1 MKYEQRRKQHKDS
14 QQSSERDRE
23 QREQLDHATEEVQQ
37 PDNTEA
43 IDDEEEDYIATPEE
57 IAAEAKRQ
65 AERRNQRKNGGQKKD
80 VDEEEYPESGARPDD
95 IIDPY
100 AEPEP
105 DIPWVKYE
113 ENDFVMRGCNHCPKC
128 YEPIDRWE
136 RDSCSKL
143 ATTNW
148 MSSIRLPGE
157 IPFNIV
163 EVRFK
168 NNRKDFYRLPDGLN
182 VTEGDVVAVEG
193 APGHDIGIVS
203 LTGEVCRLRLKERR
217 IDPTSETIKK
227 LYRRAKAVDL
237 EKWVEAIKEEKN
249 AVLKTRRIAENLGLA
264 MKINDVEMQGDH
276 SKAIFY
282 YTADERVDFRVLIK
296 LLAEEFHV
304 RVEMKQIGV
313 RQEAAKVGG
322 IGTCGRELCCCTW
335 LTNFKTVSTN
345 AAKVQQILPN
355 PQKLA
360 GQCGKLKC
368 CLNFEYDVYAD
379 ALKKLPP
386 LGVHIRFKKGL
397 ALYKKTDVFRGI
409 LWYAYEGEG
418 ELHAI
423 PADSVKKII
432 EMNRNQEYP
441 EQLEDFQIELMST
454 SALEQET
461 TDAEFEREIRR
472 MAEGGNGVVDENG
485 GQRPPSGNQENG
497 RPPRDRGRGAAPT
510 QRPSD
515 RTNQSSRRDSR
526 PPKGQ
531 TVDDGRQQELRD
543 KPFNDRRRDNRG
555 DRKDGRRRE
564 PNASDRQHQQPKNR
578 GPVNEKK
585 SPSNNE

>member
-1 MKYEQRRKQHKDS
+1 MKYEQRKKQHKDNRQPSELEQEQITRDS
-14 QQSSERDRE
+14 QP
-23 QREQLDHATEEVQQ
+23 LV
-37 PDNTEA
+37 EA
-43 IDDEEEDYIATPEE
+43 ELQTDSTNAPNDEEEDYIASPEE

-65 AERRNQRKNGGQKKD
+65 AERRNQRKNVSHKKEL
-80 VDEEEYPESGARPDD
+80 DEDNYPESGARPDD

-105 DIPWVKYE
+105 NIPWVKYE
-113 ENDFVMRGCNHCPKC
+113 ESDFLMRGCRHCPKC
-128 YEPIDRWE
+128 YEPVSRPE

-157 IPFNIV
+157 TPFNIV

-182 VTEGDVVAVEG
+182 VTEGDLVAVEG
-193 APGHDIGIVS
+193 LPGHDIGIVS
-203 LTGEVCRLRLKERR
+203 LTGEVCRLRLKERK
-217 IDPTSETIKK
+217 IDPASESIKK
-227 LYRRAKAVDL
+227 LYRRAKALDI
-237 EKWVEAIKEEKN
+237 EKWVEAIKAEKN
-249 AVLKTRRIAENLGLA
+249 AVLKTRQIAESLGLA

-335 LTNFKTVSTN
+335 LTNFRTVSTN

-386 LGVHIRFKKGL
+386 LGVHMRFKKGL

-418 ELHAI
+418 DLHAI

-461 TDAEFEREIRR
+461 TDAEFEREIKR

-485 GQRPPSGNQENG
+485 SQRTPSGGQEPG
-497 RPPRDRGRGAAPT
+497 RT
-510 QRPSD
+510 
-515 RTNQSSRRDSR
+515 
-526 PPKGQ
+526 
-531 TVDDGRQQELRD
+531 LRD
-543 KPFNDRRRDNRG
+543 KGRNSVNGQRIPEKASQNNRRDARDPRDMTANADRRHESRG
-555 DRKDGRRRE
+555 DRKDIRRKE
-564 PNASDRQHQQPKNR
+564 PGIRDRQQKKR
-578 GPVNEKK
+578 GPNNEKK
-585 SPSNNE
+585 TFPSNE

>member
-1 MKYEQRRKQHKDS
+1 MKDMRNEQRRRPN
-14 QQSSERDRE
+14 RDNCRE
-23 QREQLDHATEEVQQ
+23 EAEKEQMRQA
-37 PDNTEA
+37 EA
-43 IDDEEEDYIATPEE
+43 LPEAPETSVVDDDEEDYIATPEE
-57 IAAEAKRQ
+57 IAAEAQRQ
-65 AERRNQRKNGGQKKD
+65 AERRNQRKNGGDKKGME
-80 VDEEEYPESGARPDD
+80 DEGAYAESGARPDD

-105 DIPWVKYE
+105 EIPWVKYE

-128 YEPIDRWE
+128 YEPVSRWE

-148 MSSIRLPGE
+148 MSNIKLPDETG
-157 IPFNIV
+157 FNIV

-168 NNRKDFYRLPDGLN
+168 NNRKDFYRLPEGLN
-182 VTEGDVVAVEG
+182 VTEGDLVAVEG

-203 LTGEVCRLRLKERR
+203 LTGEVCRIRLKERK
-217 IDPTSETIKK
+217 IDPESEAIKK
-227 LYRRAKAVDL
+227 LYRRAKAVDI
-237 EKWVEAIKEEKN
+237 EKWVTAIKDEKN
-249 AVLKTRRIAENLGLA
+249 AVLRTRQIAESLGLE

-276 SKAIFY
+276 GKAIFY

-368 CLNFEYDVYAD
+368 CLNFEYEVYAD
-379 ALKKLPP
+379 ALKKLPQ
-386 LGVHIRFKKGL
+386 LGVHLRFKKGL

-418 ELHAI
+418 ELHAV
-423 PADSVKKII
+423 PAESVKKII

-441 EQLEDFQIELMST
+441 EQIEDFQTELMST

-472 MAEGGNGVVDENG
+472 MAEGGNGVVDEDGKAQG
-485 GQRPPSGNQENG
+485 GQGQE
-497 RPPRDRGRGAAPT
+497 RRG
-510 QRPSD
+510 Q
-515 RTNQSSRRDSR
+515 NMRRESR
-526 PPKGQ
+526 PPCEQQGQ
-531 TVDDGRQQELRD
+531 RRERPQQRLSGDGTAREQ
-543 KPFNDRRRDNRG
+543 DRRRDNRDNHG
-555 DRKDGRRRE
+555 ERGEQRRRD
-564 PNASDRQHQQPKNR
+564 PNATNRQQNPRNR
-578 GPVNEKK
+578 RPWNEQ
-585 SPSNNE
+585 NNTPNQ

>member
-1 MKYEQRRKQHKDS
+1 MRNEQRR
-14 QQSSERDRE
+14 RPNRE
-23 QREQLDHATEEVQQ
+23 SRHQEAEKEQLRRESAESVPEKPEEVS
-37 PDNTEA
+37 A
-43 IDDEEEDYIATPEE
+43 VDDEEDDYIATPEE
-57 IAAEAKRQ
+57 IAAEAQRQ
-65 AERRNQRKNGGQKKD
+65 AERRNQRKNGSDRKE
-80 VDEEEYPESGARPDD
+80 VDDEGAYAESGARPDD

-105 DIPWVKYE
+105 EIPWVKYE
-113 ENDFVMRGCNHCPKC
+113 ENDFLMRGCNHCPRC
-128 YEPIDRWE
+128 YEPVSRWE

-148 MSSIRLPGE
+148 MSNIRLPEETG
-157 IPFNIV
+157 FNIV

-182 VTEGDVVAVEG
+182 VTEGDLVAVEG

-203 LTGEVCRLRLKERR
+203 LTGEVCRLRLKERK
-217 IDPTSETIKK
+217 IDPESEAIKK
-227 LYRRAKAVDL
+227 LYRRAKPMDI
-237 EKWVEAIKEEKN
+237 EKWVGAIKEERA
-249 AVLKTRRIAENLGLA
+249 AVLKTRQIAENLGLE

-276 SKAIFY
+276 GKAIFY

-368 CLNFEYDVYAD
+368 CLNFEYEVYAD
-379 ALKKLPP
+379 ALKKLPQM
-386 LGVHIRFKKGL
+386 GVHLRFKKGL
-397 ALYKKTDVFRGI
+397 AMYKKTDVFRAI
-409 LWYAYEGEG
+409 MWYAYEGEG
-418 ELHAI
+418 DLHAL

-441 EQLEDFQIELMST
+441 EQMEDFQIELMST

-472 MAEGGNGVVDENG
+472 MAEGGNGVVDEDGKAG
-485 GQRPPSGNQENG
+485 GQGQERRGQNM
-497 RPPRDRGRGAAPT
+497 RRDNRDNRQPRDPQGQRRERPQQRLMADASGRMP
-510 QRPSD
+510 
-515 RTNQSSRRDSR
+515 
-526 PPKGQ
+526 
-531 TVDDGRQQELRD
+531 
-543 KPFNDRRRDNRG
+543 DRRRDNRG
-555 DRKDGRRRE
+555 DRKDQRRRD
-564 PNASDRQHQQPKNR
+564 PNASDRQQGPRNR
-578 GPVNEKK
+578 R
-585 SPSNNE
+585 PSNEQNNSTNQ

>member
-1 MKYEQRRKQHKDS
+1 MKDMRNEQRRRPN
-14 QQSSERDRE
+14 RDNRRE
-23 QREQLDHATEEVQQ
+23 EAEKEQMRQA
-37 PDNTEA
+37 EA
-43 IDDEEEDYIATPEE
+43 LPEAPETSVVDDDEEDYIATPEE
-57 IAAEAKRQ
+57 IAAEAQRQ
-65 AERRNQRKNGGQKKD
+65 AERRNQRKNGGDKKGME
-80 VDEEEYPESGARPDD
+80 DEGAYAESGARPDD

-105 DIPWVKYE
+105 EIPWVKYE

-128 YEPIDRWE
+128 YEPVSRWE

-148 MSSIRLPGE
+148 MSNIKLPDETG
-157 IPFNIV
+157 FNIV

-168 NNRKDFYRLPDGLN
+168 NNRKDFYRLPEGLN
-182 VTEGDVVAVEG
+182 VTEGDLVAVEG

-203 LTGEVCRLRLKERR
+203 LTGEVCRIRLKERK
-217 IDPTSETIKK
+217 IDPESEAIKK
-227 LYRRAKAVDL
+227 LYRRAKAVDI
-237 EKWVEAIKEEKN
+237 EKWVTAIKDEKN
-249 AVLKTRRIAENLGLA
+249 AVLRTRQIAERLGLE

-276 SKAIFY
+276 GKAIFY

-368 CLNFEYDVYAD
+368 CLNFEYEVYAD
-379 ALKKLPP
+379 ALKKLPQ
-386 LGVHIRFKKGL
+386 LGVHLRFKKGL

-418 ELHAI
+418 ELHAV
-423 PADSVKKII
+423 PAESVKKII

-441 EQLEDFQIELMST
+441 EQIEDFQTELMST

-472 MAEGGNGVVDENG
+472 MAEGGNGVVDEDGKAQG
-485 GQRPPSGNQENG
+485 GQGQERRGQNMRRES
-497 RPPRDRGRGAAPT
+497 RPPREQQG
-510 QRPSD
+510 QR
-515 RTNQSSRRDSR
+515 RER
-526 PPKGQ
+526 PQQRLSG
-531 TVDDGRQQELRD
+531 DGTAREQ
-543 KPFNDRRRDNRG
+543 DRRRDNRDNHG
-555 DRKDGRRRE
+555 ERGEQRRRD
-564 PNASDRQHQQPKNR
+564 PNATNRQQNPRNR
-578 GPVNEKK
+578 RPWNEQ
-585 SPSNNE
+585 NNTPNQ

>member
-1 MKYEQRRKQHKDS
+1 MRNEQRRKPN
-14 QQSSERDRE
+14 RDNRRE
-23 QREQLDHATEEVQQ
+23 EAEKEHVRQEAADVVPEV
-37 PDNTEA
+37 PETSA
-43 IDDEEEDYIATPEE
+43 VDDEEEDYIATPEE
-57 IAAEAKRQ
+57 IAAEAQRQ
-65 AERRNQRKNGGQKKD
+65 AERRNQRKNGGDKKEM
-80 VDEEEYPESGARPDD
+80 DEEGAYAESGARPDD

-105 DIPWVKYE
+105 EIPWVKYE

-128 YEPIDRWE
+128 YEPVSRWE

-148 MSSIRLPGE
+148 MSNIKLPGE
-157 IPFNIV
+157 SGFNIV

-182 VTEGDVVAVEG
+182 VTEGDLVAVEG

-203 LTGEVCRLRLKERR
+203 LTGEVCRMRLKERK
-217 IDPTSETIKK
+217 IDPESEAIKK
-227 LYRRAKAVDL
+227 LYRRAKPTDI
-237 EKWVEAIKEEKN
+237 EKWVGAIKEERN
-249 AVLKTRRIAENLGLA
+249 AVLKTRQIAESLGLE

-276 SKAIFY
+276 GKAIFY

-368 CLNFEYDVYAD
+368 CLNFEYEVYAD
-379 ALKKLPP
+379 ALKKLPQM
-386 LGVHIRFKKGL
+386 GVHLRFKKGL

-409 LWYAYEGEG
+409 MWYAYEGEG
-418 ELHAI
+418 DLHAL
-423 PADSVKKII
+423 PAESVKKII

-441 EQLEDFQIELMST
+441 EQMEDFQTELMST

-461 TDAEFEREIRR
+461 TDAEFEREIKR
-472 MAEGGNGVVDENG
+472 MAEGGNGVVDEDGKVQG
-485 GQRPPSGNQENG
+485 GQGQERRGQNM
-497 RPPRDRGRGAAPT
+497 RRDNRQPRDQQGQRRERPQ
-510 QRPSD
+510 QRPA
-515 RTNQSSRRDSR
+515 
-526 PPKGQ
+526 G
-531 TVDDGRQQELRD
+531 DGTARVQ
-543 KPFNDRRRDNRG
+543 DRRRDNRDNHG
-555 DRKDGRRRE
+555 DRNEQRRRD
-564 PNASDRQHQQPKNR
+564 PNASNRQQNPRNR
-578 GPVNEKK
+578 RPWNEQ
-585 SPSNNE
+585 NNTPNQ

>member
-1 MKYEQRRKQHKDS
+1 MRNEQRRRPNRDS
-14 QQSSERDRE
+14 RRE
-23 QREQLDHATEEVQQ
+23 EAEKEQVSQA
-37 PDNTEA
+37 EA
-43 IDDEEEDYIATPEE
+43 EALPEAPETSAVDDDEEDYIATPEE
-57 IAAEAKRQ
+57 IAAEAQRQ
-65 AERRNQRKNGGQKKD
+65 AERRNQRKNGGDKKEM
-80 VDEEEYPESGARPDD
+80 DEEGAYAESGARPDD

-105 DIPWVKYE
+105 EIPWVKYE

-128 YEPIDRWE
+128 YEPVSRWE

-148 MSSIRLPGE
+148 MSNIKLPEETG
-157 IPFNIV
+157 FNIV

-182 VTEGDVVAVEG
+182 VTEGDLVAVEG

-203 LTGEVCRLRLKERR
+203 LTGEVCRMRLKERK
-217 IDPTSETIKK
+217 IDPESEAIKK
-227 LYRRAKAVDL
+227 LYRRAKPTDI
-237 EKWVEAIKEEKN
+237 EKWVGAIKEERN
-249 AVLKTRRIAENLGLA
+249 AVLKTRQIAESLGLE

-276 SKAIFY
+276 GKAIFY

-368 CLNFEYDVYAD
+368 CLNFEYEVYAD
-379 ALKKLPP
+379 ALKKLPQM
-386 LGVHIRFKKGL
+386 GVHLRFKKGL

-409 LWYAYEGEG
+409 MWYAYEGEG
-418 ELHAI
+418 DLHAL
-423 PADSVKKII
+423 PAESVKKII

-441 EQLEDFQIELMST
+441 EQMEDFQTELMST

-461 TDAEFEREIRR
+461 TDAEFEREIKR
-472 MAEGGNGVVDENG
+472 MAEGGNGVVDEDGKVQG
-485 GQRPPSGNQENG
+485 GQGQERRGQNM
-497 RPPRDRGRGAAPT
+497 RRDNRQPRDQQGQRRERPQ
-510 QRPSD
+510 QRPA
-515 RTNQSSRRDSR
+515 
-526 PPKGQ
+526 G
-531 TVDDGRQQELRD
+531 DGTARVQ
-543 KPFNDRRRDNRG
+543 DRRRDNRDNHG
-555 DRKDGRRRE
+555 DRNEQRRRD
-564 PNASDRQHQQPKNR
+564 PNASNRQQNPRNR
-578 GPVNEKK
+578 RPWNEQ
-585 SPSNNE
+585 NNTPNQ

>member
-1 MKYEQRRKQHKDS
+1 MRNEQRRRPN
-14 QQSSERDRE
+14 RDNRRDE
-23 QREQLDHATEEVQQ
+23 AEKEQLRQEGA
-37 PDNTEA
+37 EA
-43 IDDEEEDYIATPEE
+43 MPEAPETSAVDDDEEDYIATPEE
-57 IAAEAKRQ
+57 IAAEAQRQ
-65 AERRNQRKNGGQKKD
+65 AERRNQRKNGGDKKEMD
-80 VDEEEYPESGARPDD
+80 DEGAYAESGARPDD

-105 DIPWVKYE
+105 EIPWVKYE
-113 ENDFVMRGCNHCPKC
+113 ENDFVMRGCNHCPKS
-128 YEPIDRWE
+128 YEPVSRWE

-148 MSSIRLPGE
+148 MSNIKLPEETG
-157 IPFNIV
+157 FNIV

-168 NNRKDFYRLPDGLN
+168 NNRKDFYRLPEGLN
-182 VTEGDVVAVEG
+182 VTEGDLVAVEG

-203 LTGEVCRLRLKERR
+203 LTGEVCRIRLKGRK
-217 IDPTSETIKK
+217 IDPDSEAIKK
-227 LYRRAKAVDL
+227 LYRRAKPIDI
-237 EKWVEAIKEEKN
+237 EKWVGAIKEERN
-249 AVLKTRRIAENLGLA
+249 AVLKTRQIAESLGLE

-276 SKAIFY
+276 GKAIFY

-368 CLNFEYDVYAD
+368 CLNFEYEVYAD
-379 ALKKLPP
+379 ALKKLPQM
-386 LGVHIRFKKGL
+386 GVHLRFKKGL

-409 LWYAYEGEG
+409 MWYAYEGEG
-418 ELHAI
+418 DLHAL
-423 PADSVKKII
+423 PAESVKKII

-441 EQLEDFQIELMST
+441 EQMEDFQTELMST

-461 TDAEFEREIRR
+461 TDAEFEREIKR
-472 MAEGGNGVVDENG
+472 MAEGGNGVVDEDGKAQG
-485 GQRPPSGNQENG
+485 GQSQERRGQNI
-497 RPPRDRGRGAAPT
+497 RRDNRQPRDQQGQRRERPQ
-510 QRPSD
+510 QRPS
-515 RTNQSSRRDSR
+515 
-526 PPKGQ
+526 G
-531 TVDDGRQQELRD
+531 DGSARVQ
-543 KPFNDRRRDNRG
+543 DRRRDNR
-555 DRKDGRRRE
+555 DERNEQRRRD
-564 PNASDRQHQQPKNR
+564 PNAANRQQNPRNR
-578 GPVNEKK
+578 RPWNEQ
-585 SPSNNE
+585 NNTPNQ

>member
-1 MKYEQRRKQHKDS
+1 MKYEQRKKQHKDQQAGDGGS
-14 QQSSERDRE
+14 QEREVMAEASQSPVGDGNKR
-23 QREQLDHATEEVQQ
+23 TEV
-37 PDNTEA
+37 EA
-43 IDDEEEDYIATPEE
+43 VGDEEEDYIATPEE
-57 IAAEAKRQ
+57 IAAEAQRQ
-65 AERRNQRKNGGQKKD
+65 AERRNQRKAGTHTKEM
-80 VDEEEYPESGARPDD
+80 EEDGYPESGARPDD

-105 DIPWVKYE
+105 EIPWVKYE
-113 ENDFVMRGCNHCPKC
+113 ENDFLMRGCNHCPKC
-128 YEPIDRWE
+128 YEPIERWE

-148 MSSIRLPGE
+148 MSSIRLPNE
-157 IPFNIV
+157 NSFNIV

-193 APGHDIGIVS
+193 VPGHDIGIVS
-203 LTGEVCRLRLKERR
+203 LTGEVCRLRLKERK
-217 IDPTSETIKK
+217 IDPTSETIKR

-237 EKWVEAIKEEKN
+237 EKWVEAIKDEKN
-249 AVLKTRRIAENLGLA
+249 AVQRTRRIAENLGLA

-276 SKAIFY
+276 GKAIFY

-368 CLNFEYDVYAD
+368 CLNFEYDVYVD

-485 GQRPPSGNQENG
+485 GQRSQAVNQEHS
-497 RPPRDRGRGAAPT
+497 RPTRERGRGT
-510 QRPSD
+510 GGERPSP
-515 RTNQSSRRDSR
+515 NNRRDNR
-526 PPKGQ
+526 MPPSPSSEGGQ
-531 TVDDGRQQELRD
+531 RAG
-543 KPFNDRRRDNRG
+543 NDRRRDNRG
-555 DRKDGRRRE
+555 DRKDNRRRD
-564 PNASDRQHQQPKNR
+564 PNAFERQQKNR
-578 GPVNEKK
+578 GPYEDNKK
-585 SPSNNE
+585 PTNNE

>member
-1 MKYEQRRKQHKDS
+1 MKDMRNEQRRRPN
-14 QQSSERDRE
+14 RDNRRE
-23 QREQLDHATEEVQQ
+23 EAEKEQMRQA
-37 PDNTEA
+37 EA
-43 IDDEEEDYIATPEE
+43 LPEAPETSVVDDDEEDYIATPEE
-57 IAAEAKRQ
+57 IAAEAQRQ
-65 AERRNQRKNGGQKKD
+65 AERRNQRKNGGDKKGME
-80 VDEEEYPESGARPDD
+80 DEGAYAESGARPDD

-105 DIPWVKYE
+105 EIPWVKYE

-128 YEPIDRWE
+128 YEPVSRWE

-148 MSSIRLPGE
+148 MSNIKLPDETG
-157 IPFNIV
+157 FNIV

-168 NNRKDFYRLPDGLN
+168 NNRKDFYRLPEGLN
-182 VTEGDVVAVEG
+182 VTEGDLVAVEG

-203 LTGEVCRLRLKERR
+203 LTGEVCRIRLKERK
-217 IDPTSETIKK
+217 IDPESEAIKK
-227 LYRRAKAVDL
+227 LYRRAKAVDI
-237 EKWVEAIKEEKN
+237 EKWVTAIKDEKN
-249 AVLKTRRIAENLGLA
+249 AVLRTRQIAESLGLE

-276 SKAIFY
+276 GKAIFY

-368 CLNFEYDVYAD
+368 CLNFEYEVYAD
-379 ALKKLPP
+379 ALKKLPQ
-386 LGVHIRFKKGL
+386 LGVHLRFKKGL

-418 ELHAI
+418 ELHAV
-423 PADSVKKII
+423 PAESVKKII

-441 EQLEDFQIELMST
+441 EQIEDFQTELMST

-472 MAEGGNGVVDENG
+472 MAEGGNGVVDEDGKAQG
-485 GQRPPSGNQENG
+485 GQGQE
-497 RPPRDRGRGAAPT
+497 RRG
-510 QRPSD
+510 Q
-515 RTNQSSRRDSR
+515 NMRRESR
-526 PPKGQ
+526 PPCEQQGQ
-531 TVDDGRQQELRD
+531 RRERPQQRLSGDGTAREQ
-543 KPFNDRRRDNRG
+543 DRRRDNRDNHG
-555 DRKDGRRRE
+555 ERGEQRRRD
-564 PNASDRQHQQPKNR
+564 PNATNRQQNPRNR
-578 GPVNEKK
+578 RPWNEQ
-585 SPSNNE
+585 NNTPNQ

>member
-1 MKYEQRRKQHKDS
+1 
-14 QQSSERDRE
+14 
-23 QREQLDHATEEVQQ
+23 
-37 PDNTEA
+37 
-43 IDDEEEDYIATPEE
+43 
-57 IAAEAKRQ
+57 
-65 AERRNQRKNGGQKKD
+65 
-80 VDEEEYPESGARPDD
+80 
-95 IIDPY
+95 
-100 AEPEP
+100 
-105 DIPWVKYE
+105 
-113 ENDFVMRGCNHCPKC
+113 
-128 YEPIDRWE
+128 
-136 RDSCSKL
+136 
-143 ATTNW
+143 
-148 MSSIRLPGE
+148 
-157 IPFNIV
+157 
-163 EVRFK
+163 
-168 NNRKDFYRLPDGLN
+168 
-182 VTEGDVVAVEG
+182 
-193 APGHDIGIVS
+193 
-203 LTGEVCRLRLKERR
+203 
-217 IDPTSETIKK
+217 
-227 LYRRAKAVDL
+227 
-237 EKWVEAIKEEKN
+237 
-249 AVLKTRRIAENLGLA
+249 
-264 MKINDVEMQGDH
+264 
-276 SKAIFY
+276 
-282 YTADERVDFRVLIK
+282 
-296 LLAEEFHV
+296 
-304 RVEMKQIGV
+304 MKQIGV
-313 RQEAAKVGG
+313 RQEAGKVGG
-322 IGTCGRELCCCTW
+322 IGTCGRELCCSTW
-335 LTNFKTVSTN
+335 LTSFRSVTTSSAKT
-345 AAKVQQILPN
+345 QQILPN

>member
-1 MKYEQRRKQHKDS
+1 MRNEQRR
-14 QQSSERDRE
+14 RPNRE
-23 QREQLDHATEEVQQ
+23 SRHQEAEKEQLRRESAESVPEKPEEVC
-37 PDNTEA
+37 A
-43 IDDEEEDYIATPEE
+43 VDDEEEDYIATPEE
-57 IAAEAKRQ
+57 IAAEAQRQ
-65 AERRNQRKNGGQKKD
+65 AERRNQRKNGSDRKE
-80 VDEEEYPESGARPDD
+80 VDDEGVYAESGARPDD

-105 DIPWVKYE
+105 EIPWVKYE
-113 ENDFVMRGCNHCPKC
+113 ENDFLMRGCNHCPRC
-128 YEPIDRWE
+128 YEPVSRWE

-148 MSSIRLPGE
+148 MSNIRLPEETG
-157 IPFNIV
+157 FNIV

-182 VTEGDVVAVEG
+182 VTEGDLVAVEG

-203 LTGEVCRLRLKERR
+203 LTGEVCRLRLKERK
-217 IDPTSETIKK
+217 IDPESEAIKK
-227 LYRRAKAVDL
+227 LYRRAKPMDI
-237 EKWVEAIKEEKN
+237 EKWVGAIKEERA
-249 AVLKTRRIAENLGLA
+249 AVLKTRQIAENLGLE

-276 SKAIFY
+276 GKAIFY

-368 CLNFEYDVYAD
+368 CLNFEYEVYAD
-379 ALKKLPP
+379 ALKKLPQM
-386 LGVHIRFKKGL
+386 GVHLRFKKGL
-397 ALYKKTDVFRGI
+397 AMYKKTDVFRAI
-409 LWYAYEGEG
+409 MWYAYEGEG
-418 ELHAI
+418 DLHAL

-441 EQLEDFQIELMST
+441 EQMEDFQIELMST

-472 MAEGGNGVVDENG
+472 MTEGGNGVVDEDGKAG
-485 GQRPPSGNQENG
+485 GQGQERRGQNM
-497 RPPRDRGRGAAPT
+497 RRDNRDNRQPRDSQGQRRERPQ
-510 QRPSD
+510 QRPMADASGGM
-515 RTNQSSRRDSR
+515 
-526 PPKGQ
+526 P
-531 TVDDGRQQELRD
+531 
-543 KPFNDRRRDNRG
+543 DRRRDNRG
-555 DRKDGRRRE
+555 DRKDQRRRE
-564 PNASDRQHQQPKNR
+564 PNASDRQQGPRNR
-578 GPVNEKK
+578 R
-585 SPSNNE
+585 PSNEQNNSTNQ

>member
-1 MKYEQRRKQHKDS
+1 MKYEQRKKQH
-14 QQSSERDRE
+14 RE
-23 QREQLDHATEEVQQ
+23 VRPSAENEQPQTVEEKAQAAPVV
-37 PDNTEA
+37 
-43 IDDEEEDYIATPEE
+43 DDDEEDYIATPEE

-65 AERRNQRKNGGQKKD
+65 AERRNQRKNVERRKEPGED
-80 VDEEEYPESGARPDD
+80 YNESGARPDD
-95 IIDPY
+95 IVDPY

-105 DIPWVKYE
+105 DIPWVKYDE
-113 ENDFVMRGCNHCPKC
+113 SEFLMRGCNHCPKC
-128 YEPIDRWE
+128 YEPVSRWE

-143 ATTNW
+143 STTNW
-148 MSSIRLPGE
+148 MSSIHLPCE
-157 IPFNIV
+157 TPFPVV

-217 IDPTSETIKK
+217 IDPDSEAIKK
-227 LYRRAKAVDL
+227 LYRRAKAVDI
-237 EKWVEAIKEEKN
+237 EKWVEAINEEKK
-249 AVLKTRRIAENLGLA
+249 AVLKTRSIADSLGLA

-397 ALYKKTDVFRGI
+397 AMYKKTDVFRGI

-418 ELHAI
+418 DLHAI

-461 TDAEFEREIRR
+461 TDAEFEREIKR

-485 GQRPPSGNQENG
+485 GARTGTAATHEQSRTPRGRSRGNDSQRPND
-497 RPPRDRGRGAAPT
+497 RPNAA
-510 QRPSD
+510 
-515 RTNQSSRRDSR
+515 NRR
-526 PPKGQ
+526 
-531 TVDDGRQQELRD
+531 DGRQQRD
-543 KPFNDRRRDNRG
+543 PMDGDSQRQMHDRRRDGRNERN
-555 DRKDGRRRE
+555 DFRRRD
-564 PNASDRQHQQPKNR
+564 PNASDRQHQQQRNR
-578 GPVNEKK
+578 KPFNGQNGISEQM
-585 SPSNNE
+585 